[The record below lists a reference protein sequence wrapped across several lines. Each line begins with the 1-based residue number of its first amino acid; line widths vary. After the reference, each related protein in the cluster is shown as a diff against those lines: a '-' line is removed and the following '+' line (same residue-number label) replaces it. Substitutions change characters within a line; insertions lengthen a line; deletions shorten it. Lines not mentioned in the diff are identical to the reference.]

1 VGRPDDVS
9 ARFCVLTASMLKYR
23 FHWTGNMTAGI
34 HEADVRTFVTNDFHL
49 QSGIVMPAVTIAYRT
64 LGALA
69 PDRGNAVLV
78 THGNTSGP
86 QMIDPGGSTGEGSW
100 NEIVGPGK
108 AVDTDR
114 FFVICPNML
123 GSSYGSTNAASIDP
137 ATGRRYGPRFPDITV
152 GDIVATQRAL
162 LDHLGIEKLVA
173 IVGPSYGGFQAFQWA
188 VDYPGMMKG
197 IAAVVTAPLVTRE
210 RSEGN
215 VERLLASLSK
225 DPNWN
230 GGDYY
235 DSGGVLETMIQIRSA
250 TLKTYGIETRLR
262 DTMSDPEEIA
272 AAIRAEAA
280 RWAAGFDANSLLILA
295 KALRGFNVT
304 AQFDRIKTKVLYV
317 LSRTDRLF
325 PPELAPGVMQGL
337 KTAGVDA
344 DYFLL
349 DSEYGHSATGRD
361 AHKWAPRLRQF
372 MDRL

>member
-1 VGRPDDVS
+1 
-9 ARFCVLTASMLKYR
+9 
-23 FHWTGNMTAGI
+23 MTVQN
-34 HEADVRTFVTNDFHL
+34 HEADVKTFATSDFRL
-49 QSGIVMPAVTIAYRT
+49 QGGTAMPAVTIAYRT
-64 LGALA
+64 LGVLA
-69 PDRGNAVLV
+69 PDRDNAVLV

-114 FFVICPNML
+114 YFVICPNML

-137 ATGRRYGPRFPDITV
+137 ATGKRYGPRFPEITV

-162 LDHLGIEKLVA
+162 VDHLGIERLVA

-197 IAAVVTAPLVTRE
+197 IAAVVTAPVVPRE
-210 RSEGN
+210 RADGN

-225 DPNWN
+225 DPSWN

-235 DSGGVLETMIQIRSA
+235 DAGGVLETMIQIRSA

-262 DTMSDPEEIA
+262 DTMSDSAQIE
-272 AAIRAEAA
+272 AAIRDEAA
-280 RWAAGFDANSLLILA
+280 RWAAGFDANSLIILA

-304 AQFDRIKTKVLYV
+304 AQFNNIKSKVLYV

-349 DSEYGHSATGRD
+349 DSAYGHSATGRD

-372 MDRL
+372 MDGLQA